1 MSADKIRTSVI
12 KTLNQICIQISAN
25 NGTGAG
31 GARTNAVGKSFEHLT
46 SNEPRLIENGFVK
59 TTMSNGKYGYYLSKQ
74 FDNSRIIF
82 VSQGG
87 LKVYLKTIH
96 SITIFQEPDEAY
108 IIEHSNGQLF
118 LKILEKKAQNG
129 PGSVDT
135 KLKAG
140 PTVREEYQR
149 ILGKKWTVQYAFC
162 INQYLQHQ
170 MVQPKWTIF
179 KEIMAEQ
186 NIPLL
191 FGDET
196 AYFETL
202 DNWIEQ
208 LD

>member
-1 MSADKIRTSVI
+1 MPHEKIRTAVM
-12 KTLNQICIQISAN
+12 KTLNQMCIQISTN

-31 GARTNAVGKSFEHLT
+31 GARTNAVGKSFEQLT
-46 SNEPRLIENGFVK
+46 SNEPRLIANGFVK
-59 TTMSNGKYGYYLSKQ
+59 TNMTKGKYGYYLSKQ
-74 FDNSRIIF
+74 FDNSRIVF

-87 LKVYLKTIH
+87 LKVYLKIMYD
-96 SITIFQEPDEAY
+96 ICVFQEPDEAY
-108 IIEHSNGQLF
+108 IIEHSGGQIF

-149 ILGKKWTVQYAFC
+149 ILGKKWIVHYAFC

-179 KEIMAEQ
+179 KEIMVEQ

-191 FGDET
+191 FGDEP

-202 DNWIEQ
+202 DN
-208 LD
+208 